1 MENTYKKY
9 QEEQRKALERTLWE
23 VSSNV
28 ASEIDDVIAEIMV
41 EENGKREESEVR
53 EEVRRNYKNDAF
65 DELRSIFKNE
75 NTMLDVAIAILTIYS
90 F

>member
-1 MENTYKKY
+1 MKNNFEKY
-9 QEEQRKALERTLWE
+9 QEEKRKALERILWE

-28 ASEIDDVIAEIMV
+28 AREIEEVVSEIMA

-53 EEVRRNYKNDAF
+53 EEVKENYKKDAF
-65 DELRSIFKNE
+65 DELNSIFKSE
-75 NTMLDVAIAILTIYS
+75 NTMLDAAEAILTIYS

>member
-9 QEEQRKALERTLWE
+9 QEEQRKALERILWE

-41 EENGKREESEVR
+41 EENGKREECEVR
-53 EEVRRNYKNDAF
+53 EEVRGNYKNDAF

-75 NTMLDVAIAILTIYS
+75 NTMLDAAIAILTIYS